1 MILSHPAGPRP
12 AVLTR
17 PGAAPYPW
25 RMLLAQVEAFLEV
38 ARLGNVSRA
47 AEALYVTQPTLTA
60 RLKNLEAELG
70 EQLFLR
76 TGRGLKLTEAGRSFL
91 PHAERALRSLR
102 EGQAAVTE
110 LQRGEAGPLV
120 VGAVPSVST
129 YVLPR
134 LLRRF
139 LDLAPGVRLAV
150 RTGHSEEVL
159 AMVLAED
166 LHVGL
171 VRALHHPEVE
181 SIPVYEDHLVL
192 VVPPDHRF
200 TGGVGIRLEDLDTEP
215 LILFDRTSS
224 YHELTNALFREAG
237 MLPSTV
243 MELDNIEAAKQMVAH
258 GLGVA
263 LLPNIAITA
272 EVAAGTLAEVRVVGR
287 SPVRRQIVAIRRRD
301 GAGTAAVAW
310 RFLAMV
316 GEPG

>member
-1 MILSHPAGPRP
+1 
-12 AVLTR
+12 
-17 PGAAPYPW
+17 
-25 RMLLAQVEAFLEV
+25 MLLAQVEAFLEV

-47 AEALYVTQPTLTA
+47 AEALYVTQPSLTA

-76 TGRGLKLTEAGRSFL
+76 TGRGLRLTRAGRAFL

-102 EGQAAVTE
+102 EGELAVTE
-110 LQRGEAGPLV
+110 LQRGEAGSLV
-120 VGAVPSVST
+120 VGAAPAVST
-129 YVLPR
+129 YVLPG

-139 LDLAPGVRLAV
+139 LAVAPKVRLAV

-159 AMVLAED
+159 AMVLAD
-166 LHVGL
+166 DVHVGL
-171 VRALHHPEVE
+171 VRSLHHPEVE
-181 SIPVYEDHLVL
+181 RIPVYEDHLVL

-200 TGGVGIRLEDLDTEP
+200 TGGAGIRLEDLGTEP

-237 MLPSTV
+237 VLPTTV

-263 LLPNIAITA
+263 LLPNIAITG
-272 EVAAGTLAEVRVVGR
+272 EVAAGTLAEVPVVGR

-301 GAGTAAVAW
+301 GAATTALAR
-310 RFLAMV
+310 RFLTMI
-316 GEPG
+316 GEAPQHGS

>member
-1 MILSHPAGPRP
+1 
-12 AVLTR
+12 
-17 PGAAPYPW
+17 
-25 RMLLAQVEAFLEV
+25 MLLAQVEAFLEV

-47 AEALYVTQPTLTA
+47 AEALYVTQPSLTA

-76 TGRGLKLTEAGRSFL
+76 TGRGLKLTEAGRAFL

-102 EGQAAVTE
+102 EGEAAVTE

-129 YVLPR
+129 YVLPK

-139 LDLAPGVRLAV
+139 RTLAPGVRLAV

-166 LHVGL
+166 VHVGL
-171 VRALHHPEVE
+171 VRALHHGSEVE
-181 SIPVYEDHLVL
+181 SVPVYEDHLVV
-192 VVPPDHRF
+192 VVPPGHRLA
-200 TGGVGIRLEDLDTEP
+200 GGAGIRLEDLDTEP

-237 MLPSTV
+237 VLPSTV
-243 MELDNIEAAKQMVAH
+243 MELDNIESAKQMVAH

-263 LLPNIAITA
+263 LLPNIAITG
-272 EVAAGTLAEVRVVGR
+272 EVAAGTLAEVPVVGR
-287 SPVRRQIVAIRRRD
+287 GPVHRQIVAIRRHD
-301 GAGTAAVAW
+301 GAGTAAVAS
-310 RFLAMV
+310 RFLEMLV
-316 GEPG
+316 EPT

>member
-1 MILSHPAGPRP
+1 
-12 AVLTR
+12 
-17 PGAAPYPW
+17 
-25 RMLLAQVEAFLEV
+25 MLLGQVEAFLEV

-47 AEALYVTQPTLTA
+47 AEALYVTQPSLTA

-76 TGRGLKLTEAGRSFL
+76 TGRGLKLTEAGRAFL

-102 EGQAAVTE
+102 EGEAAVTE

-139 LDLAPGVRLAV
+139 LTLAPGVRLAV
-150 RTGHSEEVL
+150 RTGRSEEVL

-166 LHVGL
+166 VHVGL

-192 VVPPDHRF
+192 VVPPGHRF
-200 TGGVGIRLEDLDTEP
+200 AGGAGIRLEDLDAEP

-237 MLPSTV
+237 VLPSTV
-243 MELDNIEAAKQMVAH
+243 MELDDIEAAKQMVAH

-263 LLPNIAITA
+263 LLPNIAITG
-272 EVAAGTLAEVRVVGR
+272 EVAAGTLAEVPVVGR

-301 GAGTAAVAW
+301 GAGTAGVAW

-316 GEPG
+316 GEPGEAG

>member
-1 MILSHPAGPRP
+1 
-12 AVLTR
+12 
-17 PGAAPYPW
+17 
-25 RMLLAQVEAFLEV
+25 MLLAQVEAFLEV

-47 AEALYVTQPTLTA
+47 AEALYVTQPSLTA

-76 TGRGLKLTEAGRSFL
+76 TGRGLKLTEAGRAFL

-102 EGQAAVTE
+102 EGEAAVTE

-129 YVLPR
+129 YVLPK

-139 LDLAPGVRLAV
+139 RTLAPGVRLAV

-166 LHVGL
+166 VHVGL
-171 VRALHHPEVE
+171 VRALHHGSEVE
-181 SIPVYEDHLVL
+181 SVPVYEDHLVL
-192 VVPPDHRF
+192 VVPPGHRLA
-200 TGGVGIRLEDLDTEP
+200 GGAGIRLEDLDTEP

-237 MLPSTV
+237 VLPSTV
-243 MELDNIEAAKQMVAH
+243 MELDNIESAKQMVAH

-263 LLPNIAITA
+263 LLPNIAITG
-272 EVAAGTLAEVRVVGR
+272 EVAAGTLAEVPVIGR
-287 SPVRRQIVAIRRRD
+287 SRVQRQIVAIRRHD
-301 GAGTAAVAW
+301 GAGTAAVAS
-310 RFLAMV
+310 RFLEMLV
-316 GEPG
+316 EPT

>member
-1 MILSHPAGPRP
+1 
-12 AVLTR
+12 
-17 PGAAPYPW
+17 
-25 RMLLAQVEAFLEV
+25 MLLAQVEAFLEV

-76 TGRGLKLTEAGRSFL
+76 TGRGLRLTGAGRAFL

-102 EGQAAVTE
+102 EGELAVTE
-110 LQRGEAGPLV
+110 LQRGEAGSLV
-120 VGAVPSVST
+120 VGAAPAVST
-129 YVLPR
+129 YVLPG

-139 LDLAPGVRLAV
+139 LAAAPRVRLAV

-166 LHVGL
+166 VHVGL
-171 VRALHHPEVE
+171 VRALHHPGVE
-181 SIPVYEDHLVL
+181 AIPAYEDHLVL
-192 VVPPDHRF
+192 VVPPGHRF
-200 TGGVGIRLEDLDTEP
+200 AGGAGIRLEDLGIEP
-215 LILFDRTSS
+215 LVLFDRTSS

-237 MLPSTV
+237 VLPSTV

-263 LLPNIAITA
+263 LLPHTAVTA
-272 EVAAGTLAEVRVVGR
+272 EVAAGTLTEVRIADAAT
-287 SPVRRQIVAIRRRD
+287 VRRQIVAIHRRD
-301 GAGTAAVAW
+301 GATALAR
-310 RFLAMV
+310 RFLSMV
-316 GEPG
+316 GEPTARG

>member
-1 MILSHPAGPRP
+1 
-12 AVLTR
+12 
-17 PGAAPYPW
+17 
-25 RMLLAQVEAFLEV
+25 MLLAQVEAFLEV

-76 TGRGLKLTEAGRSFL
+76 TGRGLKLTEAGRAFL

-102 EGQAAVTE
+102 QGGAAVSG
-110 LQRGEAGPLV
+110 LQRGEAGPLE

-129 YVLPR
+129 YVLPS

-139 LDLAPGVRLAV
+139 LTVAPGVRLAV
-150 RTGHSEEVL
+150 RTGHTDEVL

-166 LHVGL
+166 VHIGL
-171 VRALHHPEVE
+171 VSALHHPEVE
-181 SIPVYEDHLVL
+181 STPVYEDHLVL
-192 VVPPDHRF
+192 VVPPGHRF
-200 TGGVGIRLEDLDTEP
+200 TGAAGVRLEELDAEP
-215 LILFDRTSS
+215 LILFDRTSI

-237 MLPSTV
+237 VLPSTV

-258 GLGVA
+258 GLGIA
-263 LLPNIAITA
+263 LLPDIAIA
-272 EVAAGTLAEVRVVGR
+272 PEVAAGTLAEVGIVGR
-287 SPVRRQIVAIRRRD
+287 GPVRRQIVAIRRRD

-310 RFLAMV
+310 RFLEML
-316 GEPG
+316 GEPT

>member
-1 MILSHPAGPRP
+1 
-12 AVLTR
+12 
-17 PGAAPYPW
+17 
-25 RMLLAQVEAFLEV
+25 MLLGQVEAFLEV

-76 TGRGLKLTEAGRSFL
+76 TGRGLRLTEAGRAFL
-91 PHAERALRSLR
+91 PHAERAVRALR
-102 EGQAAVTE
+102 EGEAAITA
-110 LQRGEAGPLV
+110 LQRGEAGQLL
-120 VGAVPSVST
+120 VGAAPAVST

-139 LDLAPGVRLAV
+139 VAMVPGVRLAV

-159 AMVLAED
+159 AMVLADEVQ
-166 LHVGL
+166 VGL
-171 VRALHHPEVE
+171 VRALGHRELE

-192 VVPPDHRF
+192 VVPPGHRF
-200 TGGVGIRLEDLDTEP
+200 AGGGIGLEDLGAEP

-237 MLPSTV
+237 LLPSSI

-263 LLPNIAITA
+263 LLPHIAVTA
-272 EVAAGTLAEVRVVGR
+272 EVAGGTLAEVEVVGA
-287 SPVRRQIVAIRRRD
+287 SPVRRQIVAIRRAD
-301 GAGTAAVAW
+301 GTGDSALVR
-310 RFLAMV
+310 RFIDMLK
-316 GEPG
+316 ETS

>member
-1 MILSHPAGPRP
+1 
-12 AVLTR
+12 
-17 PGAAPYPW
+17 
-25 RMLLAQVEAFLEV
+25 MLLAQVEAFLEV

-76 TGRGLKLTEAGRSFL
+76 TGRGLRLTGAGRAFL

-102 EGQAAVTE
+102 EGELAVTE
-110 LQRGEAGPLV
+110 LQRGEAGSLV
-120 VGAVPSVST
+120 VGAAPAVST
-129 YVLPR
+129 YVLPG

-139 LDLAPGVRLAV
+139 LAAAPRVRLAV

-166 LHVGL
+166 VDVGL
-171 VRALHHPEVE
+171 VRELHHPGVE
-181 SIPVYEDHLVL
+181 AIPVYEDHLVL
-192 VVPPDHRF
+192 VVPPGHRF
-200 TGGVGIRLEDLDTEP
+200 AGGAGIRLEDLGTEP
-215 LILFDRTSS
+215 LVLFDRTSS

-237 MLPSTV
+237 VLPSTV

-263 LLPNIAITA
+263 LLPHTA
-272 EVAAGTLAEVRVVGR
+272 VTGEVAAGTLAEVRIAGAAT
-287 SPVRRQIVAIRRRD
+287 VRRQIVAIHRRD
-301 GAGTAAVAW
+301 GATALAR
-310 RFLAMV
+310 RFLGMV
-316 GEPG
+316 GEPAQQDA

>member
-1 MILSHPAGPRP
+1 MPIWLRAPLRRRILRVQPTP
-12 AVLTR
+12 R
-17 PGAAPYPW
+17 PGATPYSW

-38 ARLGNVSRA
+38 ARLSNVSRA
-47 AEALYVTQPTLTA
+47 AEALFVTQPTLTA
-60 RLKNLEAELG
+60 RLK
-70 EQLFLR
+70 
-76 TGRGLKLTEAGRSFL
+76 LTEAGRAFL

-102 EGQAAVTE
+102 QGEAAVTE
-110 LQRGEAGPLV
+110 LQRGEAGPLE

-129 YVLPR
+129 YVLPS

-139 LDLAPGVRLAV
+139 LTVAPGVRLAV

-166 LHVGL
+166 VHVGL

-200 TGGVGIRLEDLDTEP
+200 TGGAGIRLEELDAEP

-237 MLPSTV
+237 VLPSTV
-243 MELDNIEAAKQMVAH
+243 MELNNIEAAKQMVAH

-263 LLPNIAITA
+263 LLPNIAITP
-272 EVAAGTLAEVRVVGR
+272 EVAAGTLAEVRIVGR
-287 SPVRRQIVAIRRRD
+287 GPVRRQIVAIRRRD

-310 RFLAMV
+310 RFLAML
-316 GEPG
+316 GEPA

>member
-1 MILSHPAGPRP
+1 
-12 AVLTR
+12 
-17 PGAAPYPW
+17 
-25 RMLLAQVEAFLEV
+25 MLLAQVEAFLEV
-38 ARLGNVSRA
+38 ARLSNVSRA
-47 AEALYVTQPTLTA
+47 AEALFVTQPTLTA

-76 TGRGLKLTEAGRSFL
+76 TGRGLKLTEAGRAFL

-102 EGQAAVTE
+102 QGEAAVSG
-110 LQRGEAGPLV
+110 LQRGEAGPLE

-129 YVLPR
+129 YVLPS

-139 LDLAPGVRLAV
+139 LTLAPGVRLAV

-166 LHVGL
+166 VHIGL
-171 VRALHHPEVE
+171 VSALHHPEVE
-181 SIPVYEDHLVL
+181 STPVYEDHLVL

-200 TGGVGIRLEDLDTEP
+200 TGGGAGVRLEELDAEP
-215 LILFDRTSS
+215 LILFDRTSI

-237 MLPSTV
+237 VLPSTV

-263 LLPNIAITA
+263 LLPNIAIA
-272 EVAAGTLAEVRVVGR
+272 HEVAAGTLAAVRIVGR
-287 SPVRRQIVAIRRRD
+287 GPVRRQIVAIHRRD

-310 RFLAMV
+310 RFLAML
-316 GEPG
+316 GERG

>member
-1 MILSHPAGPRP
+1 
-12 AVLTR
+12 
-17 PGAAPYPW
+17 
-25 RMLLAQVEAFLEV
+25 MLLGQVEAFLEV

-47 AEALYVTQPTLTA
+47 AERLYVTQPTLTA

-76 TGRGLKLTEAGRSFL
+76 TGRGLRLTEAGRAFL
-91 PHAERALRSLR
+91 PHAERAVRALR
-102 EGQAAVTE
+102 EGEAAVSE
-110 LQRGEAGPLV
+110 LQRGDAGQLV
-120 VGAVPSVST
+120 VGAAPAVST

-139 LDLAPGVRLAV
+139 LSLAPRVRLAV

-159 AMVLAED
+159 AMVLAEEVQ
-166 LHVGL
+166 VGL
-171 VRALHHPEVE
+171 VRALGHHREVE

-192 VVPPDHRF
+192 VVPPGHRF
-200 TGGVGIRLEDLDTEP
+200 AGGGIRLEDLDPEP

-224 YHELTNALFREAG
+224 YHELTHTLFREAG
-237 MLPSTV
+237 VLPSSI

-263 LLPNIAITA
+263 LLPHIAVTA
-272 EVAAGTLAEVRVVGR
+272 EVAAGSLAEVEVVGA

-301 GAGTAAVAW
+301 GTGDSAVVR
-310 RFLAMV
+310 RFMDMLTERA
-316 GEPG
+316 